1 MRKRG
6 IYGYNLPPR
15 ASAVITPAD
24 FAIYGAIGRFQRGLV
39 SIVPIQNATDLATK
53 CGGYVSGYYGRY
65 VLDRLLTNLRGSSA
79 LGYVKMFVASD
90 AVQASASL
98 NDQAGSPAPTLSI
111 KAAYQTI
118 VDKSADG
125 NNTGY
130 TLTNGARA
138 TTTIGADAATAQT
151 TLTLASVAQVVIG
164 DVLQIASSG
173 PTIHYAKVSA
183 INEALKTV
191 TVSTTTHLVTT
202 GDVVSMMGFQ
212 LACYRRTITGAYAIQ
227 NIPENKIWLSM
238 ESENTQYYVNN
249 AFANHPYLQLADLA
263 STATPANKRY
273 PVDVSTV
280 TFLTSGSDGTSPTT
294 SSDWNVYSGFD
305 ALPIRFLM
313 NTDTTLSG
321 VNLAGEA
328 YCATRL
334 DTPQWMYNI
343 ASGQSV
349 SQLLTTGGL
358 YQRSSQV
365 SGIIAASWRNVS
377 DPAGQGAEPVKL
389 IPTTGAIVGAW
400 IWTALTAFGIHQAP
414 AGDDVNLL
422 GFVDTPGATEDA
434 FTEDERTTIL
444 AAGINLVQ
452 NLPGVGLSLRSF
464 RTPSTGQGYTWG
476 TWNLMQNFVK
486 VSAVE
491 SLHSSES
498 RPNRLQSLQEKGRA
512 ISDFGRKLYTGSY
525 PFGIDPAGAF
535 GTFTRS
541 DGKPSQFEDVFTV
554 QVDQFN
560 NPQSSINSGE
570 GNVAIYMYPPP
581 LLESLG
587 IGVGFTIPL

>member
-1 MRKRG
+1 MRRRG
-6 IYGYNLPPR
+6 VYGYNLPPR

-24 FAIYGAIGRFQRGLV
+24 FSIYGAIGRFQRGLT
-39 SIVPIQNATDLATK
+39 SIVQIQNATDLATK
-53 CGGYVSGYYGRY
+53 CGGYVAGYYGRY

-90 AVQASASL
+90 AVQASATI
-98 NDQAGSPAPTLSI
+98 NDQAGSPAPTLTI

-130 TLTNGARA
+130 TITNGARA
-138 TTTIGADAATAQT
+138 TTTIGANALISVN
-151 TLTLASVAQVVIG
+151 TLTLASVAQVVVG
-164 DVLQIASSG
+164 DVLAILSTAV
-173 PTIHYAKVSA
+173 THYAKVTA

-191 TVSTTTHLVTT
+191 TVSTTTRAVTA
-202 GDVVSMMGFQ
+202 GDPVSLMGFQ
-212 LACYRRTITGAYAIQ
+212 IACYRRTLTGAYSLQ
-227 NIPENKIWLSM
+227 NLAENKIWLSM

-249 AFANHPYLQLADLA
+249 AFANHPYLQLADQA
-263 STATPANKRY
+263 SAATPYDKRY
-273 PVDVSTV
+273 PANVSTV
-280 TFLTSGSDGTSPTT
+280 TFLTGGSDGTSPSST
-294 SSDWNVYSGFD
+294 SDWDVYSGFD
-305 ALPIRFLM
+305 ALPVRFLF

-328 YCATRL
+328 YSSGRL
-334 DTPQWMYNI
+334 DTPQWIYNI
-343 ASGQSV
+343 PSGQSL
-349 SQLLTTGGL
+349 SQLLTIGGL

-365 SGIIAASWRNVS
+365 SGVIASSWRNVS
-377 DPAGQGAEPVKL
+377 DPIGQGSDPVKL
-389 IPTTGAIVGAW
+389 IPTNGALVGAW
-400 IWTALTAFGIHQAP
+400 IWTALTSLGIHQAP
-414 AGDDVNLL
+414 AGDDVSLL
-422 GFVDTPGATEDA
+422 GFVDTPDATEDD
-434 FTEDERTTIL
+434 FTEDQRTTIL
-444 AAGINLVQ
+444 AAGINLIQ

-464 RTPSTGQGYTWG
+464 RTPSTGQGYTWA

-486 VSAVE
+486 VSATE

-512 ISDFGRKLYTGSY
+512 ISDFGRKLFTGSF

-560 NPQSSINSGE
+560 NPQSSINAGE
-570 GNVAIYMYPPP
+570 GNVSVYMYPPP